1 MIAITTA
8 TIMKTPGTIA
18 ANATSIA
25 AEVTSESLARLHSN
39 AAVDSNALSV

>member
-8 TIMKTPGTIA
+8 TIMRTPGTIA

-25 AEVTSESLARLHSN
+25 AEATSESIMPLARATAGQRL
-39 AAVDSNALSV
+39 